1 MSLPILIHIMVDTS
15 ARMFPLLWDGV
26 GEDII
31 TTAITV
37 DFAMGDMQGGI
48 VVGLHDGIGKRV

>member
-1 MSLPILIHIMVDTS
+1 ML
-15 ARMFPLLWDGV
+15 PLLWDGV

-31 TTAITV
+31 ITEITV

-48 VVGLHDGIGKRV
+48 VAGLHDGIGKGVSLNLSEFVDG